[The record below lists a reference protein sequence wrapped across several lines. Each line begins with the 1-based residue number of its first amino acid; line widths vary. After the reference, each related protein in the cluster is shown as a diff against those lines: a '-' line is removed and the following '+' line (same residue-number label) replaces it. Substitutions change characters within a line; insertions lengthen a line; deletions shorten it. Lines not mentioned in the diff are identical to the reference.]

1 MGSSRRYP
9 QRPMVGVGAVL
20 LDDQKRVLFIQRGS
34 EPGRGKWSFP
44 GGLVKVG
51 EPLRQAAR
59 REALEE
65 TGLEVD
71 LQDVVQ
77 VVEKVERDDA
87 QRVEFHYVII
97 DFIGTVRG
105 GELRAADDVTDA
117 RWVDLDEPC
126 DLPLTTGALDVAWRA
141 RDLAEGRPPRIPLY
155 LEE

>member
-1 MGSSRRYP
+1 
-9 QRPMVGVGAVL
+9 MVGVGAVL
-20 LDDQKRVLFIQRGS
+20 LDDRQRVLFIRRGS
-34 EPGRGKWSFP
+34 HPGRGKWSFP
-44 GGLVKVG
+44 GGLVRVG
-51 EPLRQAAR
+51 EPLRRAAR

-77 VVEKVERDDA
+77 VVEKVERDDE

-97 DFIGTVRG
+97 DFIGTVLG

-117 RWVDLDEPC
+117 RWIDLDQPC
-126 DLPLTTGALDVAWRA
+126 DLPLTNDALDVARRA
-141 RDLAEGRPPRIPLY
+141 RDLANGRQPRIPLY